1 MRTNIQTRLRI
12 LQLTVLCVLLALLL
26 GFVTNQT
33 LQKSVVAAGVLT
45 CQGLLMLVSFGNL
58 TYAELKVA
66 LARPETR
73 IQKIVSKT
81 GFLVLFVLITFIA
94 FT

>member
-1 MRTNIQTRLRI
+1 
-12 LQLTVLCVLLALLL
+12 
-26 GFVTNQT
+26 
-33 LQKSVVAAGVLT
+33 
-45 CQGLLMLVSFGNL
+45 MLVSFGNL